1 MARVC
6 VVSHVQYISVIGCI
20 YIYIKRMFSFVLV
33 GVIFVGDLAGMSL
46 KTCIIL
52 EIKPA
57 SCLTNTI
64 NQS

>member
-6 VVSHVQYISVIGCI
+6 VVSHVQYISVIGC
-20 YIYIKRMFSFVLV
+20 IYIKRMFSFVLV